1 MTEYAEALIN
11 WFRST
16 NFFDYWNWLLSQPS
30 SDTTAILIVGGVLLV
45 SVIIV
50 AVVAK

>member
-1 MTEYAEALIN
+1 VEAYAESILD

-50 AVVAK
+50 VVMAK